1 MLKLSATRKRLFGFI
16 IFGWVLLLI
25 SDRIGE
31 LRQYQGAFV
40 AMYTLAIASIILLT
54 GYSGQLSLGHSA
66 LMAVGAYAGALSVN
80 NFKLHPVIALVM
92 AALVAGIFG
101 LFLGYAAARLSGP
114 YLAGTTL
121 ALAVSLPT
129 IANQFPVLGGEQG
142 LAFDIGIAPTR
153 LGEDFSQYQWFF
165 WISCLSALIMIWFLV
180 NLLNSRYGREFR
192 ALRDNPTAA
201 QLAGINIGRQKA
213 LAFSLSA
220 GIAGLAGT
228 ASAATSRCSV
238 VDGDRPVCK
247 CTYIC
252 SHKISHGQCPLAV
265 GRCWCSRW
273 HKACPGSNCLYVPD
287 RSITCTC
294 FSSKCACT
302 WCRGAADRCSSDRT
316 EGCIGKV
323 ISSIAAGTSIQSAY
337 QVQDGII
344 WSP

>member
-1 MLKLSATRKRLFGFI
+1 MLKISATKKRLFGFI
-16 IFGWVLLLI
+16 ILGWVLLLI

-54 GYSGQLSLGHSA
+54 GYSGQLSLGHGA

-142 LAFDIGIAPTR
+142 LAFDIGVAPAR

-165 WISCLSALIMIWFLV
+165 WISCLSALIMIWFLA

-213 LAFSLSA
+213 MAFSLSA
-220 GIAGLAGT
+220 GIAGLAGGLLVMLISGVSP
-228 ASAATSRCSV
+228 SAFPLSLSFLLLAGAVVTGVYSLKGVIIGALVLVAIPEIAESV
-238 VDGDRPVCK
+238 VSRIGGSEGFTTSLPGFMVSSLL
-247 CTYIC
+247 I
-252 SHKISHGQCPLAV
+252 LAV
-265 GRCWCSRW
+265 LFAPNGPGHLL
-273 HKACPGSNCLYVPD
+273 HKKKHL
-287 RSITCTC
+287 
-294 FSSKCACT
+294 KH
-302 WCRGAADRCSSDRT
+302 
-316 EGCIGKV
+316 
-323 ISSIAAGTSIQSAY
+323 
-337 QVQDGII
+337 
-344 WSP
+344 